1 MVPKNQQISKRKA
14 DHIKIILNEATN
26 FRQKR
31 SGFEFYEFE
40 HNALPELNANRID
53 TSTKFLGK
61 QLSFPFMVSS
71 MTGGFLGA
79 EKING
84 LLATVCNEFSVAMGV
99 GSQRQTLENSN
110 YIKSFNVV
118 RQNAPNILLVGN
130 IGAAEI
136 ASIKDVSP
144 IQRLVDTIQADAF
157 AIHLN
162 PLQEFLQPEGKPN
175 FVGVLKGIE
184 KLVKYMS
191 VPIIVKEIGAGISP
205 TVAQKLINVGVNII
219 DTAGAGGTSWAG
231 VEIIRR
237 SDDSLAETF
246 WDWGIPTAE
255 SIIGIRK
262 LSKKITIIGSGG
274 IRSGLDIAKAL
285 ALGADIAASATPIM
299 KALKHGG
306 ERGIIDILTVWKTEL
321 QGVMFLVGAKN
332 IVNLKKTKIYES
344 KQKN

>member
-1 MVPKNQQISKRKA
+1 MTPKNQQTSKRKA
-14 DHIKIILNEATN
+14 DHINITLNEEIG
-26 FRQKR
+26 FRQKKT
-31 SGFEFYEFE
+31 GFEKYEFE

-71 MTGGFLGA
+71 MTGGFSGA

-84 LLATVCNEFSVAMGV
+84 LLATACNEFSVAMGV
-99 GSQRQTLENSN
+99 GSQRQALENSK
-110 YIKSFNVV
+110 YIKSFKIV
-118 RQNAPNILLVGN
+118 RQNAPDIPLVGN

-136 ASIKDVSP
+136 ASIKDISP
-144 IQRLVDTIQADAF
+144 IQRLVDSIQANAF

-162 PLQEFLQPEGKPN
+162 PLQEFLQPEGKTD
-175 FVGVLKGIE
+175 FIGVLKGIE
-184 KLVKYMS
+184 NLVKYLS

-205 TVAQKLINVGVNII
+205 SVAQKLMNAGVNII

-237 SDDSLAETF
+237 TDDSMAETF
-246 WDWGIPTAE
+246 WDWGIPTAD

-262 LSKKITIIGSGG
+262 LSKKIIIIGSGG

-285 ALGADIAASATPIM
+285 TLGADLAASAIPIL
-299 KALKHGG
+299 KALKQNG
-306 ERGIIDILTVWKTEL
+306 ERGIIDILTLWKKEL

-332 IVNLKKTKIYES
+332 IKTLKKTKIYAR
-344 KQKN
+344 K

>member
-1 MVPKNQQISKRKA
+1 MAPKTQQISKRKA
-14 DHIKIILNEATN
+14 DHINITLNEEIG
-26 FRQKR
+26 FRQKKT
-31 SGFEFYEFE
+31 GFELYEFE
-40 HNALPELNANRID
+40 HNALPELNANTID

-61 QLSFPFMVSS
+61 HLSFPFMVSS

-84 LLATVCNEFSVAMGV
+84 LLATACNEFSVAMGV
-99 GSQRQTLENSN
+99 GSQRQALENSK
-110 YIKSFNVV
+110 YIKSFKVV
-118 RQNAPNILLVGN
+118 RKNAPGIPLIGN

-144 IQRLVDTIQADAF
+144 IQKLVDTIQANAF
-157 AIHLN
+157 AVHLN
-162 PLQEFLQPEGKPN
+162 PLQEFLQPEGKTN
-175 FVGVLKGIE
+175 FTGVLKGIE
-184 KLVKYMS
+184 RLVKYLN

-205 TVAQKLINVGVNII
+205 TVAQKLMNVGVNII

-237 SDDSLAETF
+237 KNDSLAETF
-246 WDWGIPTAE
+246 WDWGIPTAD

-262 LSKKITIIGSGG
+262 LSKKIFIIGSGG

-285 ALGADIAASATPIM
+285 ALGADVAASATPI
-299 KALKHGG
+299 LKVLKQRG
-306 ERGIIDILTVWKTEL
+306 ERGIIDILTLWKNEL

-332 IVNLKKTKIYES
+332 IETLKKTKIYGC

>member
-1 MVPKNQQISKRKA
+1 MTPKNQQTSKRKA
-14 DHIKIILNEATN
+14 DHINITLNEEIG
-26 FRQKR
+26 FRQKKT
-31 SGFEFYEFE
+31 GFEKYEFE

-71 MTGGFLGA
+71 MTGGFSGA

-84 LLATVCNEFSVAMGV
+84 LLATACNEFSVAMGV
-99 GSQRQTLENSN
+99 GSQRQALENSK
-110 YIKSFNVV
+110 YIKSFKIV
-118 RQNAPNILLVGN
+118 RQNAPDIPLVGN

-136 ASIKDVSP
+136 ASIKDISP
-144 IQRLVDTIQADAF
+144 IQRLVDSIQANAF

-162 PLQEFLQPEGKPN
+162 PLQEFLQPEGKTD
-175 FVGVLKGIE
+175 FIGVLKGIE
-184 KLVKYMS
+184 NLVKYIS

-205 TVAQKLINVGVNII
+205 SVAQKLMNAGVNII

-237 SDDSLAETF
+237 TDDSMAETF
-246 WDWGIPTAE
+246 WDWGIPTAD

-262 LSKKITIIGSGG
+262 LSKKIIIIGSGG

-285 ALGADIAASATPIM
+285 TLGADLAASAIPIL
-299 KALKHGG
+299 KALKQNG
-306 ERGIIDILTVWKTEL
+306 ERGIIDILTLWKKGL

-332 IVNLKKTKIYES
+332 IKTLKKTKIYAR
-344 KQKN
+344 K